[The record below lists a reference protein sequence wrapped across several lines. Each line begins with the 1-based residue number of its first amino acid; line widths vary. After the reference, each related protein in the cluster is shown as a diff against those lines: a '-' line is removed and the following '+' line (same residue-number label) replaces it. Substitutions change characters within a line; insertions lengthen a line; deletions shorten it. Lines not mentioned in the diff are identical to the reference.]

1 MRKLSGMALL
11 AWVLVGCAGGGA
23 SVRQDQ
29 VWDARAASEAEQVMH
44 HFHHAWDNMDMVAV
58 EKAIA
63 DDGFLVTFEFT
74 EQAEA
79 VRLATKQELLAWL
92 KKGFDDIKSRNAST
106 VAIPQTKME
115 CRATSNLAV
124 CIEECDIIV
133 QRPDGVREV
142 TPHRGTSV
150 LRKGQDG
157 WKFTH
162 WHVSES
168 GSRRLV
174 SRADTTGQ
182 GHGGH

>member
-1 MRKLSGMALL
+1 M
-11 AWVLVGCAGGGA
+11 LVGCAGSGTAVRPGG
-23 SVRQDQ
+23 QG
-29 VWDARAASEAEQVMH
+29 WDAQAAGEAQQVMH
-44 HFHHAWDNMDMVAV
+44 KFHHAWDTMDMNAV

-74 EQAEA
+74 DQAEP
-79 VRLATKQELLAWL
+79 VRLASKAELVAWL
-92 KKGFDDIKSRNAST
+92 KKGFDDIKGRNAST
-106 VAIPQTKME
+106 VALPQTQME
-115 CRATSNLAV
+115 CRATADMAV

-150 LRKGQDG
+150 LRKFDDG

-168 GSRRLV
+168 GTRRLV
-174 SRADTTGQ
+174 SQADGAATGA
-182 GHGGH
+182 GHDHH